1 MKLKLQRPLVSN
13 SDSDLITVLIYNEDR
28 SIAGEVDMAQGFID
42 LLFDEDEYKVFI
54 EGEVGENGTLTIV
67 DPVVEQEW

>member
-28 SIAGEVDMAQGFID
+28 SITGEVDMAQGFID
-42 LLFDEDEYKVFI
+42 LLFDEEEYIVFI
-54 EGEVGENGTLTIV
+54 EGEVGEDGTLTIV
-67 DPVVEQEW
+67 DAVVEQEW